1 MDLYKCPTKRPNEL
15 VNVESSLFSY
25 VNDKSAVY
33 ACGRAQLHDPLLSR
47 TRNKGFCLIA
57 GGFHAMRHATAWQS
71 QPIKGHW
78 AMTCRLGRWKQACP
92 INTNHEPLVPSSW
105 RARSSL
111 IFHLFLSKKKPQG
124 LWMLSSIVLPGG
136 LVLVVGRLWGSG
148 FSKQNEKTQARYT
161 NLGCAWQERKS

>member
-1 MDLYKCPTKRPNEL
+1 MEN
-15 VNVESSLFSY
+15 SLFSY

-33 ACGRAQLHDPLLSR
+33 TCGRAQLHDPLLWR

-57 GGFHAMRHATAWQS
+57 GGFHAMRRTAAWQS

-78 AMTCRLGRWKQACP
+78 AVTCRMGRWKQACS
-92 INTNHEPLVPSSW
+92 INTNHKPPLPSSW

-124 LWMLSSIVLPGG
+124 LWMLSGIVLPGG
-136 LVLVVGRLWGSG
+136 LVIVAGRLWGSG
-148 FSKQNEKTQARYT
+148 SSKQNEKTQARYT
-161 NLGCAWQERKS
+161 NQGRAWQDGKW